1 MFAHMF
7 SHEAHHRGQILMLAH
22 QLGYRVLHDTPG
34 VWHWEKLWK
43 QAGLNTRPRCM
54 VTRKSRPS
62 SDWSAVAPR
71 QTITLGRMAA
81 ISASS
86 QGRQAMISTAFGF
99 LWMRRLPRGSHLK
112 CFTAF
117 VT

>member
-1 MFAHMF
+1 MAITWGAR
-7 SHEAHHRGQILMLAH
+7 SDLR
-22 QLGYRVLHDTPG
+22 
-34 VWHWEKLWK
+34 
-43 QAGLNTRPRCM
+43 NSPRCM

-62 SDWSAVAPR
+62 RDWAAVAPR

-86 QGRQAMISTAFGF
+86 QGRQAAISVAFGF